1 MASEK
6 DRISLANEKAAA
18 VLSAARSALCGEVE
32 FGPAALRTLHEA
44 LDSMQSLVPHAKS
57 LRQAH
62 PELQPEL
69 DRYKLLLEQ
78 LAVASE
84 QLRMFFLTQKLQ
96 MLANGSQLDAVSH
109 WAKALR
115 QTQSS
120 L

>member
-1 MASEK
+1 
-6 DRISLANEKAAA
+6 
-18 VLSAARSALCGEVE
+18 
-32 FGPAALRTLHEA
+32 
-44 LDSMQSLVPHAKS
+44 MQSLVPKAKS

-69 DRYKLLLEQ
+69 DHYKSLLQQ
-78 LAVASE
+78 LAVALE

-109 WAKALR
+109 WARTLQ

-120 L
+120 P